1 MLKRVKIMTIPFWVY
16 FVVAGILMSAFMAIK
31 TGKEERIMEQ
41 ENIQREG
48 EIFMERL
55 EKEKEERKQ
64 DVEDFKD
71 AEQDVK
77 SVGLY

>member
-1 MLKRVKIMTIPFWVY
+1 MTIPFWVY

-48 EIFMERL
+48 EIYMERL